1 MQLQRETQALQQDK
15 GPLSPGRVRAATA
28 SRLLRSGMAVAAA
41 AAAAVTSPMRRV
53 QAARPVPARESGVEA
68 ASVVA
73 AAGAQEQR
81 VVAEGEQQSVYAR
94 EGDDREQQSVQARE
108 SDDREQQAVH
118 ARGGDDQA
126 ASASDAAVVQGDS
139 FAQMLQMLQRMQ
151 ESQARMQESQAR
163 MHAEVQLVREEV
175 QQVRTEVRDVR
186 ADVEQRVCEI
196 ETKQAQLQAQVMGV
210 SACFAESASTGEQQL
225 IIAPA
230 GRVDAIAQ
238 QLQQIQHEQ
247 EKLRG
252 NEERVLTIEQ
262 RLIELEVHPAEI
274 DRQQRLEEHQD
285 IVEQQWQNRHARELA
300 EQARL
305 LQALRDEQERL
316 REEQEKMKGNE
327 KRICAKIEQYMR
339 ASAKFV
345 KEEAIDPLIAK
356 FEQGRL
362 RDEQE
367 QSEAVELAEAAKDTR
382 KAKPSAALPS
392 LAEMEMFKLK
402 PGEWD
407 CSCCWTRNESYA
419 VKCMSCEIGRAPDAP
434 ERGSKAFVQRIYA
447 QRVAWEKILLQR
459 ASAVGAP
466 ISDSRWTAASE
477 VNAASLAGLDCPHCL
492 LWSRNKSHV
501 VQCLPCF
508 WKGLD
513 DQHVTGKKEIADH
526 LQRASAETADSLPQE
541 MPARVSEMLR
551 QKDERDSDDD
561 SDDGRILQVQHED
574 LSEIV
579 ECKQIEFNE
588 PESFQFR
595 EAFEAG
601 RELAHENTAF
611 AEGYK
616 YGEAEAAE
624 NWKHEYQIGEP
635 YSSESEGDSV
645 LSEREAAHSEAES
658 VISGEREVA
667 RSEAEAEDGRWHDD
681 EDRESDEDK

>member
-15 GPLSPGRVRAATA
+15 GPLSPGRLRAARA
-28 SRLLRSGMAVAAA
+28 GRLLRSGMAAAAA
-41 AAAAVTSPMRRV
+41 AAAAVASPMRRV
-53 QAARPVPARESGVEA
+53 QAGMFTATPQKPSRPVPARESGVEA

-81 VVAEGEQQSVYAR
+81 VVAEGERQSGHAREGDDREQQSMHAR
-94 EGDDREQQSVQARE
+94 EGDDREQQSV
-108 SDDREQQAVH
+108 H
-118 ARGGDDQA
+118 AQEDDDQA
-126 ASASDAAVVQGDS
+126 ASASEAAQGDS

-175 QQVRTEVRDVR
+175 QQVRTEVRTG
-186 ADVEQRVCEI
+186 VEQRVHEV
-196 ETKQAQLQAQVMGV
+196 EASQAQLRAQIVGV
-210 SACFAESASTGEQQL
+210 EATLEQLAKYKESASAHMQQLKQEQGERILAIEQQL
-225 IIAPA
+225 
-230 GRVDAIAQ
+230 
-238 QLQQIQHEQ
+238 LQHRDEE
-247 EKLRG
+247 EKFRG
-252 NEERVLTIEQ
+252 NEIRVVRQEVQQILDEHLRVNEQ
-262 RLIELEVHPAEI
+262 QFIGREGQLK
-274 DRQQRLEEHQD
+274 
-285 IVEQQWQNRHARELA
+285 IVEQHNHGKELE
-300 EQARL
+300 EQAMQE
-305 LQALRDEQERL
+305 LQDEVQMLRKEQERL

-339 ASAKFV
+339 ASAKLV
-345 KEEAIDPLIAK
+345 KEEAIDPLLAK

-407 CSCCWTRNESYA
+407 CSCCWTRNESY
-419 VKCMSCEIGRAPDAP
+419 VVRCMSCEIGRAPDAP
-434 ERGSKAFVQRIYA
+434 ERGSKAFGQRFYE

-466 ISDSRWTAASE
+466 ISDSRWTAASAE
-477 VNAASLAGLDCPHCL
+477 NTWLCRVC
-492 LWSRNKSHV
+492 WSRHKSDV
-501 VQCLPCF
+501 VKCMTCVWL
-508 WKGLD
+508 G
-513 DQHVTGKKEIADH
+513 VI
-526 LQRASAETADSLPQE
+526 RASAENADSLPQE

-611 AEGYK
+611 NEGYK

-667 RSEAEAEDGRWHDD
+667 RSESEAEDGRWHDD
-681 EDRESDEDK
+681 DDRESDEDK